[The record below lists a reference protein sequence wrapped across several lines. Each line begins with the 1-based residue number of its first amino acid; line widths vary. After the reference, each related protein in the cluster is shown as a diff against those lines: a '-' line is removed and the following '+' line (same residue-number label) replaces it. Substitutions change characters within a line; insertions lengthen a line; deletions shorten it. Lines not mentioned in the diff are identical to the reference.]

1 MSSSG
6 EELLPSLALARSSS
20 SSIILQNEP
29 SNSDGG
35 EGLIQT
41 PGGSDAT
48 SSSSV
53 VNTPPNNRPGHI
65 PVTEETDEVEA
76 QADNRKR
83 RKTLKGKM
91 EQIGFKQFV
100 ADSMR
105 KCYYM
110 CNPAGEDGILKC
122 VPVWST
128 NTRCKRNCIEQVM
141 DRYPDFKAIVVASN
155 YGGEKRRR
163 DETALQYFV
172 DEYHIDALRAMNNC
186 RANFTRAIKRNF
198 FQPTMDTNKVREAGG
213 PNPHCLLWGDFQL
226 AKGCLKN
233 EPLTS
238 VSTFPLRT
246 TQLVP

>member
-20 SSIILQNEP
+20 SSILLQNEP

-53 VNTPPNNRPGHI
+53 VTTPPNNCQGQI
-65 PVTEETDEVEA
+65 PYTEEQDEVQA
-76 QADNRKR
+76 QTDNRKR
-83 RKTLKGKM
+83 RKTLHTKM
-91 EQIGFKQFV
+91 EQVGFRTFTT
-100 ADSMR
+100 DSMR

-122 VPVWST
+122 VPTWST
-128 NTRCKRNCIEQVM
+128 NNRCKRNCIEQVM

-163 DETALQYFV
+163 DQTALQYFV
-172 DEYHIDALRAMNNC
+172 DEYHIVALRAMNNC

-198 FQPTMDTNKVREAGG
+198 FQPDMDTSKTREAGG
-213 PNPHCLLWGDFQL
+213 PDPYSLLWGDFQI

-233 EPLTS
+233 EPLTP